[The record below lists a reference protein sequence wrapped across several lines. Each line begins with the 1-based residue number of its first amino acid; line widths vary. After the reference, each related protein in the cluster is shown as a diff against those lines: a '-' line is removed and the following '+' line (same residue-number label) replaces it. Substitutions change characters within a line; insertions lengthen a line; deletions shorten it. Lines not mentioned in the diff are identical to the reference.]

1 MILLD
6 DRAGS
11 RDLYLPL
18 IKQGVPV
25 QLGRMEYGD
34 LSWTGQGMGGVPQL
48 VGVEYKTV
56 EDVIQCIGSGRFA
69 GHQLPGLIQSYNYV
83 WLMVAGRVRPAADGT
98 LQVAHISGRW
108 FDAGFG
114 GRGFRYSDYD
124 HWLTTIEL
132 RGGVRVRRVGDSLE
146 AAASLAAL
154 YRWWTAKEWED
165 HRGHLGFDTT
175 RDLESALLRKP
186 SLVRRLAK
194 ELPGVGWNKSAAVAG
209 AFGTAIDMVSA
220 TEREWM
226 DIPGIGKTMAQK
238 IRRELGWKEGDE

>member
-1 MILLD
+1 MITLD
-6 DRAGS
+6 DRTGS

-18 IKQGVPV
+18 IKEGVPV

-34 LSWTGQGMGGVPQL
+34 LSWAGRGPEGIPQI

-56 EDVIQCIGSGRFA
+56 EDVIKCIGDGRFA
-69 GHQLPGLIQSYNYV
+69 GHQLPGLLQTYNYV
-83 WLMVAGRVRPAADGT
+83 WLMVAGRVRSGQGGI
-98 LQVAHISGRW
+98 LQVSHISGRW

-114 GRGFRYSDYD
+114 GRQFRYSDYD

-132 RGGVRVRRVGDSLE
+132 RGGVRVKRVGDGME
-146 AAASLAAL
+146 AAASLSAM

-186 SLVRRLAK
+186 SLLRRLAK
-194 ELPGVGWNKSAAVAG
+194 ELPGIGWTKSASVASQ
-209 AFGTAIDMVSA
+209 FSTTIDMVAASE
-220 TEREWM
+220 TEWAN
-226 DIPGIGKTMAQK
+226 IPGIGKTMARK
-238 IRRELGWKEGDE
+238 IRKELGWPEEG